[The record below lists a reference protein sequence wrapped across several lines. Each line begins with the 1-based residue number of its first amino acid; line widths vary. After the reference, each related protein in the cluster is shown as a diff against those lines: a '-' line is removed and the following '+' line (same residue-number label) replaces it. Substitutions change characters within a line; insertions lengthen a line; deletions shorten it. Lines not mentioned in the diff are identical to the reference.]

1 MKVTPIIFSM
11 KGCPHCDNLKT
22 QLKESN
28 ITFKEIDVDEKP
40 ENELL
45 YESFS
50 KKVES
55 EYLPA
60 IVIGKKAFLPE
71 RSFKKIDDAVVM
83 VKEYLQVLTDREN
96 H

>member
-11 KGCPHCDNLKT
+11 KGCPHCDNLKS

-28 ITFKEIDVDEKP
+28 ITFKEIDVDESK
-40 ENELL
+40 NEVL

-55 EYLPA
+55 DYLPA

-71 RSFKKIDDAVVM
+71 RSFNKIDDAVVM
-83 VKEYLQVLTDREN
+83 IKEYLQVLSDHEN

>member
-1 MKVTPIIFSM
+1 MKVTPIVFSM
-11 KGCPHCDNLKT
+11 KGCPHCDNLKS

-28 ITFKEIDVDEKP
+28 ITFKEIDVDET

-83 VKEYLQVLTDREN
+83 VKEYLQVLSDHEN

>member
-11 KGCPHCDNLKT
+11 KGCPHCDNLKS

-28 ITFKEIDVDEKP
+28 ITFKEIDVDES
-40 ENELL
+40 ENEVL

-83 VKEYLQVLTDREN
+83 VKEYLQVLTDHEN

>member
-1 MKVTPIIFSM
+1 MKVTPIVFSM
-11 KGCPHCDNLKT
+11 KGCPHCDNLKS

-28 ITFKEIDVDEKP
+28 IEFKEIDVDQS
-40 ENELL
+40 ENEVL

-55 EYLPA
+55 DYLPA

-71 RSFKKIDDAVVM
+71 RTFKKIDDAVILIR
-83 VKEYLQVLTDREN
+83 EYLRELSDRDN